1 MAKKYD
7 NGDGVEHINLK
18 VYEGEIVTFLGPS
31 GCGKSTILRTIGG
44 FMDVTDGDILVD
56 GQSIVNLPPEKRP
69 TAMVFQSYNL
79 WPHMTIY
86 ENLAFGLKL
95 RKVPKK
101 EIDAEIKKMLE
112 LVSMSGFEKKYPG
125 QLSGGQ
131 QQRVALARM
140 LAAQPAILM
149 LDEPFSALDAHLKSE
164 LEQSLLDLFATY
176 EGTILYVSHD
186 IDEAFRFCDRI
197 AVVSDGTIDEIAPKD
212 ELVHEPRSL
221 AAIRLS
227 GCKNTTPA
235 RYVSDHRVYL
245 PEWGVEME
253 TKRVVPHDV
262 AWLGVRAYH
271 IKQAREGAAASN
283 AQPNVFRMR
292 CDRVSDSRFERAV
305 MAAFVDEKGTQL
317 PTALHLQSTQDSKV
331 RTPAPPENTEQA
343 FLKSHVRWNIDKH
356 ITADNALPERG
367 DCVFLTFPPEALY
380 VVTH

>member
-1 MAKKYD
+1 
-7 NGDGVEHINLK
+7 
-18 VYEGEIVTFLGPS
+18 
-31 GCGKSTILRTIGG
+31 
-44 FMDVTDGDILVD
+44 
-56 GQSIVNLPPEKRP
+56 
-69 TAMVFQSYNL
+69 
-79 WPHMTIY
+79 
-86 ENLAFGLKL
+86 
-95 RKVPKK
+95 
-101 EIDAEIKKMLE
+101 
-112 LVSMSGFEKKYPG
+112 
-125 QLSGGQ
+125 
-131 QQRVALARM
+131 
-140 LAAQPAILM
+140 
-149 LDEPFSALDAHLKSE
+149 FSALDAHLKSE

-197 AVVSDGTIDEIAPKD
+197 AVVSDGAIDEIAPKD

-271 IKQAREGAAASN
+271 IKQTLEGTAGSN
-283 AQPNVFRMR
+283 EQPNVFRMR

-305 MAAFVDEKGTQL
+305 MAAFVDEKGAQL
-317 PTALHLQSTQDSKV
+317 PTALHLQSTQDSEV

-356 ITADNALPERG
+356 ITADDALPERG

>member
-1 MAKKYD
+1 
-7 NGDGVEHINLK
+7 
-18 VYEGEIVTFLGPS
+18 
-31 GCGKSTILRTIGG
+31 
-44 FMDVTDGDILVD
+44 
-56 GQSIVNLPPEKRP
+56 
-69 TAMVFQSYNL
+69 
-79 WPHMTIY
+79 
-86 ENLAFGLKL
+86 
-95 RKVPKK
+95 
-101 EIDAEIKKMLE
+101 
-112 LVSMSGFEKKYPG
+112 
-125 QLSGGQ
+125 
-131 QQRVALARM
+131 M

-197 AVVSDGTIDEIAPKD
+197 AVVSDGTIDEIAPTD